1 MTTPGWPEHASAA
14 FARLVELLRKRE
26 VPGAERREAERQAEF
41 EARCETSTE
50 YCSTETNLSSEQ
62 EL

>member
-41 EARCETSTE
+41 EARESSTE
-50 YCSTETNLSSEQ
+50 YCSTDTNFSSEE